1 MSISSS
7 AVLASLNISVWP
19 ATKLDR
25 EVTDQVT
32 TNANAN
38 PNAGKFMKNLFA
50 GTSLRK
56 DIEKY
61 AAHCRVRHLRMTLP
75 WADKGE
81 RLLPT
86 QLFMDYKAFI
96 NEAEQKF
103 NQLCDNFFIAYP
115 QLLVDAPMNLKGLY
129 KADDYPC
136 LDDVKMKF
144 GFRYVISP
152 LPEAGD
158 FRLDVGNA
166 DLEDLKQRY
175 AADYD
180 ARLAD
185 AMREPWERLHSTL
198 KAMSE
203 KLTDEPDTATD
214 DDKPKKRYHETLVT
228 NATDLCSLLTKLN
241 VTGDPKLEEARKQ
254 LELTMLGADIE
265 AIKES
270 PAIRESMKS
279 KVDAIL
285 GKFDW

>member
-7 AVLASLNISVWP
+7 AVLATLNISVWP
-19 ATKLDR
+19 ASKLDR

-38 PNAGKFMKNLFA
+38 ASSGKFMKDLFA

-61 AAHCRVRHLRMTLP
+61 AAHCRVRHLRYTLP
-75 WADKGE
+75 WADKGD

-86 QLFMDYKAFI
+86 SLFMDYKKFI
-96 NEAEQKF
+96 NEAEF
-103 NQLCDNFFIAYP
+103 RFGELCDSFFAAYP
-115 QLLVDAPMNLKGLY
+115 QLLADAPTHLGKLY
-129 KADDYPC
+129 KAEDYP
-136 LDDVKMKF
+136 DINEVRNRF
-144 GFRYVISP
+144 GFRYVFSP

-158 FRLDVGNA
+158 FRLDVGND
-166 DLEDLKQRY
+166 DLEELKNKY
-175 AADYD
+175 ASDYNE
-180 ARLAD
+180 RLAD
-185 AMREPWERLHSTL
+185 AMREPWWRLHTTL

-203 KLTDEPDTATD
+203 KLTDEPGQQD

-228 NATDLCSLLTKLN
+228 NAVDLCALLTKLN
-241 VTGDPKLEEARKQ
+241 ITGDPELEEARKQ

-285 GKFDW
+285 DKFNW

>member
-7 AVLASLNISVWP
+7 AVLVSLNLSVWP
-19 ATKLDR
+19 ASKLDR

-32 TNANAN
+32 TSANAD
-38 PNAGKFMKNLFA
+38 PRAGKFMKDLFA

-56 DIEKY
+56 DIEKF
-61 AAHCRVRHLRMTLP
+61 AAACRVKHLRLTLP

-86 QLFMDYKAFI
+86 ELFMEYKQFI
-96 NEAEQKF
+96 TEAEQKF
-103 NQLCDNFFIAYP
+103 DQLCNNFFTAYP
-115 QLLVDAPMNLKGLY
+115 QLLIDAPTNLRGLY
-129 KADDYPC
+129 KAEDYPS
-136 LDDVKMKF
+136 LDEVRGKF

-166 DLEDLKQRY
+166 DLEHLKQQY
-175 AADYD
+175 ARDYD
-180 ARLAD
+180 LRLQD

-198 KAMSE
+198 TAMSA
-203 KLTDEPDTATD
+203 KLKD
-214 DDKPKKRYHETLVT
+214 DDLDNEGNTKKRYHETLVT
-228 NATDLCSLLTKLN
+228 NATELCALLTKLN
-241 VTGDPKLEEARKQ
+241 VTQDPKLEEARRQ
-254 LELTMLGADIE
+254 LEVTMLGADIE

-270 PAIRESMKS
+270 PHIRESIKS

-285 GKFDW
+285 EKFDW

>member
-7 AVLASLNISVWP
+7 AVLISLNISVWP
-19 ATKLDR
+19 ASKLDR

-32 TNANAN
+32 TNAGSD
-38 PNAGKFMKNLFA
+38 PRAGKFMKNLFA

-61 AAHCRVRHLRMTLP
+61 AAHCRVKHLRYTLP

-86 QLFMDYKAFI
+86 SLFMDYKQFV
-96 NEAEQKF
+96 NEANTQF
-103 NQLCDNFFIAYP
+103 DQLCSNFFTAYP
-115 QLLVDAPMNLKGLY
+115 QLLVDAPTHLRGLY
-129 KADDYPC
+129 KADDYPD
-136 LDDVKMKF
+136 LDEVKRRF
-144 GFRYVISP
+144 GFRYVFSP

-158 FRLDVGNA
+158 FRLDVGIA
-166 DLEDLKQRY
+166 ELEELKNKY
-175 AADYD
+175 ASDYD
-180 ARLAD
+180 LRLVD
-185 AMREPWERLHSTL
+185 AMREPWERLHTVLTS
-198 KAMSE
+198 MSE
-203 KLTDEPDTATD
+203 KLTDEWEED

-228 NATDLCSLLTKLN
+228 NATDLCALLTKLN
-241 VTGDPKLEEARKQ
+241 ITGDPKLEEARKQ

-285 GKFDW
+285 DKFNW

>member
-19 ATKLDR
+19 ASKLDR
-25 EVTDQVT
+25 EVTDAVNS
-32 TNANAN
+32 NANASI
-38 PNAGKFMKNLFA
+38 NAGKFMKDLFA

-61 AAHCRVRHLRMTLP
+61 AAHCRVKHLRMTLP

-86 QLFMDYKAFI
+86 SMFLDYKAFI

-103 NQLCDNFFIAYP
+103 NMFCDNFFLAYP
-115 QLLVDAPMNLKGLY
+115 QLLNDAPLHLGKLY
-129 KADDYPC
+129 KAEDYPS
-136 LDDVKMKF
+136 LDEVRDRF

-158 FRLDVGNA
+158 FRLDVANEE
-166 DLEDLKQRY
+166 LQELQQKY

-180 ARLAD
+180 LRLAE
-185 AMREPWERLHSTL
+185 AMREPWERLHATL
-198 KAMSE
+198 TAMSE
-203 KLTDEPDTATD
+203 KLTDEPSTGN

-228 NATDLCSLLTKLN
+228 NATDLCALLTKLN
-241 VTGDPKLEEARKQ
+241 VTGDPKLEEARRQ
-254 LELTMLGADIE
+254 LEQAMVGADIE

-270 PAIRESMKS
+270 PIVRETMKS
-279 KVDAIL
+279 RVDTIL
-285 GKFDW
+285 SKFDW

>member
-7 AVLASLNISVWP
+7 SVLVSLNLSVWP

-32 TNANAN
+32 TNAGSD
-38 PNAGKFMKNLFA
+38 PRAGKFMKDLFA

-86 QLFMDYKAFI
+86 SLFMDYKAFI
-96 NEAEQKF
+96 NEAEAKF
-103 NQLCDNFFIAYP
+103 NQLCSNFFIAYP
-115 QLLVDAPMNLKGLY
+115 QLLVDAPTNLRGLY
-129 KADDYPC
+129 KADDYPS
-136 LDDVKMKF
+136 LDDVKQKF

-175 AADYD
+175 AQDYD

-203 KLTDEPDTATD
+203 KLTDEPETND

-228 NATDLCSLLTKLN
+228 NATDLCALLTKLN

-265 AIKES
+265 TIKES

-285 GKFDW
+285 NKFDW